1 MRDTQVTAISLLAMI
16 ETPASSAAPRLIE
29 LLLRSQNED
38 IRILAVGALPKVASS
53 ENLKSIIA
61 VLGSTLKDKNQDV
74 RFGSALSLAQ
84 LYENGNKTFIS
95 SGNTDA
101 FKKIISKEVVPT
113 LITALQDKDK
123 DVRIATV
130 EALGKIG
137 KDAIPAL
144 ISALQDKDKDVRTDT
159 VYALGKIGKDAIPAL
174 ISALQDKDKDV
185 RTAAFIALVKIG
197 KDAIPALISA
207 LQDKDKDVRTAAVE
221 ALWLIGND
229 VKIENR
235 PAELFRSTI
244 QIINKKNQ
252 PKACESNLA
261 ALLIGWKCPRK

>member
-1 MRDTQVTAISLLAMI
+1 M
-16 ETPASSAAPRLIE
+16 
-29 LLLRSQNED
+29 
-38 IRILAVGALPKVASS
+38 
-53 ENLKSIIA
+53 
-61 VLGSTLKDKNQDV
+61 LGSTLKDKNQDV

-130 EALGKIG
+130 EALGE
-137 KDAIPAL
+137 
-144 ISALQDKDKDVRTDT
+144 
-159 VYALGKIGKDAIPAL
+159 
-174 ISALQDKDKDV
+174 
-185 RTAAFIALVKIG
+185 IG

>member
-1 MRDTQVTAISLLAMI
+1 M
-16 ETPASSAAPRLIE
+16 
-29 LLLRSQNED
+29 
-38 IRILAVGALPKVASS
+38 
-53 ENLKSIIA
+53 
-61 VLGSTLKDKNQDV
+61 LGSTLKDKNQDV

-130 EALGKIG
+130 EALGE
-137 KDAIPAL
+137 
-144 ISALQDKDKDVRTDT
+144 
-159 VYALGKIGKDAIPAL
+159 
-174 ISALQDKDKDV
+174 
-185 RTAAFIALVKIG
+185 IG

-235 PAELFRSTI
+235 PAELLV
-244 QIINKKNQ
+244 
-252 PKACESNLA
+252 ES
-261 ALLIGWKCPRK
+261 R